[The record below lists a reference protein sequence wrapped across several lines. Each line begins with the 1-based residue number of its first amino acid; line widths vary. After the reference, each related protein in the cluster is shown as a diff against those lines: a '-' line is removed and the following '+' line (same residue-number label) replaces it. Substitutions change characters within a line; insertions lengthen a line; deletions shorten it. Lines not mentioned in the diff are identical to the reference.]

1 MMEEMNEVHDFMS
14 KFSGDVETKWGLY
27 KDEELGSKVKF
38 TILATGFGI
47 NNVPGMDTVL
57 SKRSLEEQQRLAAE
71 EEEEQQRDKRR
82 TDYYGKDGMRN
93 SKKKKRHNIYVFSME
108 DLDNDDII
116 SAVEATPTFQ
126 RSKTVLES
134 IQSKANTETRE
145 VSQPASTSPSDSST
159 ITF

>member
-1 MMEEMNEVHDFMS
+1 
-14 KFSGDVETKWGLY
+14 
-27 KDEELGSKVKF
+27 
-38 TILATGFGI
+38 
-47 NNVPGMDTVL
+47 
-57 SKRSLEEQQRLAAE
+57 
-71 EEEEQQRDKRR
+71 
-82 TDYYGKDGMRN
+82 
-93 SKKKKRHNIYVFSME
+93 ME

-145 VSQPASTSPSDSST
+145 VSQPTSTSPSDSST

>member
-1 MMEEMNEVHDFMS
+1 
-14 KFSGDVETKWGLY
+14 
-27 KDEELGSKVKF
+27 
-38 TILATGFGI
+38 
-47 NNVPGMDTVL
+47 
-57 SKRSLEEQQRLAAE
+57 
-71 EEEEQQRDKRR
+71 
-82 TDYYGKDGMRN
+82 MRN

-145 VSQPASTSPSDSST
+145 VSQPTSTSPSDSST